1 LTRRGSMVVCAQ
13 SVPLLLLVAASWMP
27 SSGCALF
34 QDLGTDSYR
43 VTGGGDGGSCAG
55 DGGCHPTIAC
65 SPGCPSSQVCC
76 VSPGA
81 DASLDAA
88 CVASSA
94 CSGVGDIQLCENAD
108 DCESGTCIGQTCS
121 FGATFAIHACTMVP
135 FICSPL

>member
-1 LTRRGSMVVCAQ
+1 MAVCAR
-13 SVPLLLLVAASWMP
+13 SVPLLLLVAASWIP

-43 VTGGGDGGSCAG
+43 VAGGGDGGSCAG
-55 DGGCHPTIAC
+55 DGGCHSVTIAC
-65 SPGCPSSQVCC
+65 DPGCPSSQVCC
-76 VSPGA
+76 ISPGA

-94 CSGVGDIQLCENAD
+94 CSGLEDIQLCENAE
-108 DCESGTCIGQTCS
+108 DCENGKCIAQTCN
-121 FGATFAIHACTMVP
+121 FGNTAFTIHACTMVP